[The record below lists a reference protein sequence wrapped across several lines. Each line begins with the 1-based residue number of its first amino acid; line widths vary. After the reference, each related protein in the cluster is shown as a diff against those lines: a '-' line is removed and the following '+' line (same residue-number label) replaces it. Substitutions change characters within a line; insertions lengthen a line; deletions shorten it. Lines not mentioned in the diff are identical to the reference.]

1 MLIKEEA
8 HIRGNTLAGILFGVH
23 VDGSTTGKEESV
35 CKGGAGGGDFDGQ
48 FMALG
53 TYHLQISE

>member
-1 MLIKEEA
+1 MGPQLEK
-8 HIRGNTLAGILFGVH
+8 R
-23 VDGSTTGKEESV
+23 KV
-35 CKGGAGGGDFDGQ
+35 CVRVGRGGGDFDGQ

>member
-35 CKGGAGGGDFDGQ
+35 CKGGAGGGG
-48 FMALG
+48 L
-53 TYHLQISE
+53 